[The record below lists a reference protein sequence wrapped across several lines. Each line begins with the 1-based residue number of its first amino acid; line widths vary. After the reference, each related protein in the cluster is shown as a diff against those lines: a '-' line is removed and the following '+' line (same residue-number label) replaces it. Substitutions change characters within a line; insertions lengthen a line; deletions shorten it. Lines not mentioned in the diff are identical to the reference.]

1 MPAVLA
7 WILHLGAPVAVA
19 WIFFRK
25 IWMRAAL
32 IMLAA
37 NLVALDRLF
46 FAAAETPTN
55 CAINAYPLH
64 TMLPI
69 SLYGAMMFLPWLP
82 VRLLGIGLVLHM
94 LVDALGCGL

>member
-1 MPAVLA
+1 MPPFLN
-7 WILHLGAPVAVA
+7 WTLHLAAPIAVA
-19 WIFFRK
+19 WFFFRSQWK
-25 IWMRAAL
+25 RAAL
-32 IMLAA
+32 IMVAA
-37 NLVALDRLF
+37 NLVALDRVF